1 MRPYN
6 HCPVKPLFATRAD
19 EINDIYSAWDKLS
32 VNQFTWSPGIGDPTI
47 GGWITVALYL
57 VATVSCWKTSRR
69 IAMGTS
75 ERRVWFV
82 LALLFLCLG
91 LNKQLDLQSALTEIG
106 RVLATHQHWYGQRQ
120 TVQVTFIIGVATAGI
135 SALLILLFWVRRSP
149 LATLLAVAGTAMVIA
164 YVLVRAA
171 SFHHIDRFIGQT
183 VLGFRWNWIIEMSG
197 IGVVIFAS
205 WLRAATLTPL
215 NIASMEKE
223 AG

>member
-1 MRPYN
+1 
-6 HCPVKPLFATRAD
+6 
-19 EINDIYSAWDKLS
+19 
-32 VNQFTWSPGIGDPTI
+32 
-47 GGWITVALYL
+47 
-57 VATVSCWKTSRR
+57 
-69 IAMGTS
+69 MGTS

-82 LALLFLCLG
+82 LSLLFLCLG

-106 RVLATHQHWYGQRQ
+106 RVLASHQHWYRQRQ
-120 TVQVTFIIGVATAGI
+120 TVQVTFIIGVAAAGI

-205 WLRAATLTPL
+205 WMRAATLAPI
-215 NIASMEKE
+215 NIARMEKE